1 MGGRRGSF
9 VLEFVCMCVAGC
21 MYVHKEKERESG
33 YNFFF
38 FFFRLQL
45 QHMELPILE
54 IKWEMK
60 QSAYVTATAMPDP
73 SCILGLCHSLQQ
85 RLILNPLSKATDQ
98 TYILMETNQVR
109 NPLSH
114 SGNSGYHFVEFETEQ
129 IDFKQGMSG
138 SGWCKGW
145 TVALISIPFP

>member
-60 QSAYVTATAMPDP
+60 QPTYVTATAMPDP

-85 RLILNPLSKATDQ
+85 RL
-98 TYILMETNQVR
+98 
-109 NPLSH
+109 H
-114 SGNSGYHFVEFETEQ
+114 
-129 IDFKQGMSG
+129 
-138 SGWCKGW
+138 
-145 TVALISIPFP
+145 